1 MPSPT
6 DHLDRLLTSD
16 YLDGMES
23 RSLGEIRS
31 MRTECQEAEVAL
43 SYLRR
48 LIQGRLDI
56 VHTYL
61 EHPGSDAL
69 RDLGSLVNDLPGI
82 LSSGPGRP
90 TGPGHLPQLLSPD
103 TEEADLT
110 AELDAVLGADEIGTL
125 ADLSLEQLNDIA
137 GRLNSLE
144 SRVSANRRALH
155 ERIDA
160 LQAELVNRHKTGRAS
175 VDGLL
180 S

>member
-1 MPSPT
+1 MPSHRA
-6 DHLDRLLTSD
+6 DLDRILDSR
-16 YLDGMES
+16 YLDDIGA
-23 RSLGEIRS
+23 RSLTDIRS

-69 RDLGSLVNDLPGI
+69 RDLSTLVNDLPNI

-110 AELDAVLGADEIGTL
+110 AELDTVLGADQVGTL
-125 ADLSLEQLNDIA
+125 ADLDIDQLNSIA
-137 GRLNSLE
+137 GQLE
-144 SRVSANRRALH
+144 ALEARVSAERRALH
-155 ERIDA
+155 ERIDT
-160 LQAELVNRHKTGRAS
+160 LQAELGDRHKTGRAA

>member
-1 MPSPT
+1 MPSHK
-6 DHLDRLLTSD
+6 DERDRILAST
-16 YLDGMES
+16 YLDGIET
-23 RSLGEIRS
+23 RSLAEIRS

-61 EHPGSDAL
+61 EHSGSGGTPDLAAL
-69 RDLGSLVNDLPGI
+69 VDDLPGI

-90 TGPGHLPQLLSPD
+90 PGPGHLPQLLSPD
-103 TEEADLT
+103 TEESDLT

-125 ADLSLEQLNDIA
+125 AELGADQLSDLA
-137 GRLNSLE
+137 GRLEAIE
-144 SRVSANRRALH
+144 SRVSADRRALH

-160 LQAELVNRHKTGRAS
+160 LQAELVDRHKTGRAS

>member
-1 MPSPT
+1 MPSHK
-6 DHLDRLLTSD
+6 DDLDRILAST
-16 YLDGMES
+16 YLDDIGE
-23 RSLGEIRS
+23 RSLDDIRS

-61 EHPGSDAL
+61 EHSGDEG
-69 RDLGSLVNDLPGI
+69 RDLGTLVEDLPGI

-90 TGPGHLPQLLSPD
+90 TGPGRTPQLLSPD
-103 TEEADLT
+103 TEEVDLT
-110 AELDAVLGADEIGTL
+110 AELDAVLGVDEVATL
-125 ADLSLEQLNDIA
+125 SDLDSDQLNTIA
-137 GRLNSLE
+137 RRLE
-144 SRVSANRRALH
+144 AIETRVSGDRRALH
-155 ERIDA
+155 ERIDT
-160 LQAELVNRHKTGRAS
+160 LQAELVERHKTGRAS

>member
-1 MPSPT
+1 MPSHK
-6 DHLDRLLTSD
+6 DDLDRILAST
-16 YLDGMES
+16 YLDDLGE
-23 RSLGEIRS
+23 RSLADIRS

-61 EHPGSDAL
+61 EHSGSDGVG
-69 RDLGSLVNDLPGI
+69 DLGDLVANLPSI

-90 TGPGHLPQLLSPD
+90 AGPGRTPQLLTPD
-103 TEEADLT
+103 TDEVDLT
-110 AELDAVLGADEIGTL
+110 AELDAVLGVDEIATL
-125 ADLSLEQLNDIA
+125 SKLDTDQLNSVA
-137 GRLNSLE
+137 RRLEAIE
-144 SRVSANRRALH
+144 SRVSADRRGLH
-155 ERIDA
+155 ERIDT
-160 LQAELVNRHKTGRAS
+160 LQAELVERHKTGRAS

>member
-1 MPSPT
+1 MPSPADDSSRTPKST
-6 DHLDRLLTSD
+6 DL
-16 YLDGMES
+16 
-23 RSLGEIRS
+23 
-31 MRTECQEAEVAL
+31 AEQAL
-43 SYLRR
+43 SYLRK

-69 RDLGSLVNDLPGI
+69 RDLGTLVNDLPGI

-90 TGPGHLPQLLSPD
+90 SGGGHLPQLLSPD

-110 AELDAVLGADEIGTL
+110 AELDAILGADEIGTL
-125 ADLSLEQLNDIA
+125 ADMDIDQLTDIA
-137 GRLNSLE
+137 GRLEVLE
-144 SRVSANRRALH
+144 KRVSADRRALH

-160 LQAELVNRHKTGRAS
+160 LQAELVDRHKTGRAS

>member
-1 MPSPT
+1 MPI
-6 DHLDRLLTSD
+6 
-16 YLDGMES
+16 E
-23 RSLGEIRS
+23 
-31 MRTECQEAEVAL
+31 EVRVRRRQCSEVEVGV

-61 EHPGSDAL
+61 SHSGSGGSP
-69 RDLGSLVNDLPGI
+69 DLAAVVDDLPGI

-90 TGPGHLPQLLSPD
+90 PGPGHLPQLLTPD
-103 TEEADLT
+103 TEESDLT

-125 ADLSLEQLNDIA
+125 SELGTDELGVLA
-137 GRLNSLE
+137 GRLE
-144 SRVSANRRALH
+144 AIETRVSADRRALH

-160 LQAELVNRHKTGRAS
+160 LQAELVDRHKSGRAS

>member
-1 MPSPT
+1 MT
-6 DHLDRLLTSD
+6 THQDDLDRILTST
-16 YLDGMES
+16 YLDDIGD
-23 RSLGEIRS
+23 RTLADIRS
-31 MRTECQEAEVAL
+31 MRTECQESEVAL

-69 RDLGSLVNDLPGI
+69 RDLGTLVNDLPGI

-90 TGPGHLPQLLSPD
+90 AGPGHLPQLLSPD

-110 AELDAVLGADEIGTL
+110 VELDAVLGADEIGTL
-125 ADLSLEQLNDIA
+125 ADLDIDQLNSIA
-137 GRLNSLE
+137 GQLE
-144 SRVSANRRALH
+144 AIETRVSAQRRALH

-160 LQAELVNRHKTGRAS
+160 LQAELVDRHKTGRAS

-180 S
+180 K

>member
-1 MPSPT
+1 MPSHK
-6 DHLDRLLTSD
+6 DELDRILTGT
-16 YLDGMES
+16 YLDS
-23 RSLGEIRS
+23 IDTRSLADIRS

-69 RDLGSLVNDLPGI
+69 RDLGTLVNDLPGI

-90 TGPGHLPQLLSPD
+90 SGPGHLPQLLSPD

-125 ADLSLEQLNDIA
+125 ADLDIDQLNSIA
-137 GRLNSLE
+137 GQLE
-144 SRVSANRRALH
+144 AIETRVSADRRALH
-155 ERIDA
+155 ERIDT
-160 LQAELVNRHKTGRAS
+160 LQAELVDRHKTGRAS

>member
-1 MPSPT
+1 MPSHR
-6 DHLDRLLTSD
+6 DDLDRILDST
-16 YLDGMES
+16 YLDDIGA
-23 RSLGEIRS
+23 RSLADIRS

-43 SYLRR
+43 SYFRR

-69 RDLGSLVNDLPGI
+69 RDLGALVNDLPSI
-82 LSSGPGRP
+82 LSAGPGRP
-90 TGPGHLPQLLSPD
+90 SGPGHLPQLLSPD
-103 TEEADLT
+103 TEEDLT
-110 AELDAVLGADEIGTL
+110 EELDAVLGADQIGNL
-125 ADLSLEQLNDIA
+125 ADLDIDQLNSIA
-137 GRLNSLE
+137 GQLE
-144 SRVSANRRALH
+144 AIEARVSTERRALH

-160 LQAELVNRHKTGRAS
+160 LQAELVDRHKSGRAS

>member
-1 MPSPT
+1 MPSHK
-6 DHLDRLLTSD
+6 DELDRILTSS
-16 YLDGMES
+16 YLDDLDS

-31 MRTECQEAEVAL
+31 MRTQCQEAEVAL

-69 RDLGSLVNDLPGI
+69 RDLGTLVNDLPGI

-90 TGPGHLPQLLSPD
+90 SGPGHLPQLLSPD

-110 AELDAVLGADEIGTL
+110 EELDAVLGADEIGTL
-125 ADLSLEQLNDIA
+125 ADLDIDQLNSIA
-137 GRLNSLE
+137 GRLDALE
-144 SRVSANRRALH
+144 SRVSVDRRALH
-155 ERIDA
+155 ERIDR
-160 LQAELVNRHKTGRAS
+160 LQAELVDRHKTGRAS

>member
-1 MPSPT
+1 MPSHT
-6 DHLDRLLTSD
+6 DELERILTSS
-16 YLDGMES
+16 YLDGIDA
-23 RSLGEIRS
+23 RSTAEIRA
-31 MRTECQEAEVAL
+31 MRTECQQAEQAL
-43 SYLRR
+43 SYLRK

-69 RDLGSLVNDLPGI
+69 RDLGALVNDLPGI

-90 TGPGHLPQLLSPD
+90 PGPGHLPLLLSPD
-103 TEEADLT
+103 TEAADLT

-125 ADLSLEQLNDIA
+125 ADLDLDALNDIA
-137 GRLNSLE
+137 GRLE
-144 SRVSANRRALH
+144 VIERRVSAERRALH
-155 ERIDA
+155 ERIDT
-160 LQAELVNRHKTGRAS
+160 LQAELVERHKSGRAS